1 MEAVSHRIDALPGGD
16 VCRASGRGRI
26 RDAEGQ
32 SFTFRV
38 RYSEGDSAPTGFLYY
53 TDSAD
58 GTVLRQAT
66 FTALICRLGGAA
78 IVGTAMANG
87 VSVPFVVDASGLSKT
102 LFRISWPGYEGGGPL
117 ASGRINIRVPPARQQ
132 RRQE

>member
-1 MEAVSHRIDALPGGD
+1 
-16 VCRASGRGRI
+16 
-26 RDAEGQ
+26 
-32 SFTFRV
+32 
-38 RYSEGDSAPTGFLYY
+38 
-53 TDSAD
+53 
-58 GTVLRQAT
+58 
-66 FTALICRLGGAA
+66 
-78 IVGTAMANG
+78 MANG